1 MPGFRGH
8 TPSEV
13 HGFNALEKAFAEYRP
28 SNNGSLRRKR
38 SIEAKR
44 QSVPTTFVNLPSS
57 DEEESVADS
66 ISSAGSESNTRRAQ
80 TPPQP
85 LSHGLRHSKRRL
97 VTPPHLTR
105 ENTGL
110 PPTPPT
116 MANSDGNNEPRLE
129 QSLGNN
135 VQFADAVRDALH
147 KRQSGKS
154 TPAAQ
159 LPTPDPS
166 PPGTSE
172 DLTAPISHLLHPT
185 SAHHLRQYP
194 SSRAESF
201 HTAREN
207 PSRSQHHLPHTPSP
221 EPLPLTQC
229 IAPVSFAR
237 PVNRTPSPAP
247 TPDPASRPAWQTVPP
262 YLYATPSYARRMK
275 RPVSPYQASPL
286 PEEELDLER
295 HISYIS
301 NEEEAELDA
310 LVASS
315 WLDHGVSV
323 DEQERPSEEDVLSH
337 GMSIEEQTSIEDVNN
352 LVYKQIQE
360 QNVKRHSLIGDVSP
374 IAAKPARKHQ
384 LKRTARHESLRN
396 VSGGGSERSWMGS
409 EDVTWPQPLRLRKAV
424 PPRGVPED
432 GAGET
437 RSPPRAQQPLRSLEG
452 SPVLETS
459 PRLQRVL
466 PRLREPETPMSRVT
480 RAALYGPPGD
490 GESRAIGGH
499 TLRHASKTQRLENG
513 TSSRRTSAESG
524 DAAGVGSV
532 EASPDLRNF
541 SARTLRHNADA
552 RDTSQAHSSPVLS
565 TRKLRHF
572 SREAQ
577 LDHSATLRNTSP
589 HVPSY
594 LALDLHPG
602 MKQERSMRHFPK
614 DDTKLE
620 TNTHVRRTSADLHS
634 GWTPASPRKNSLDV
648 RLLHPI
654 TTPMST
660 SQLSDQTAV
669 EVCEAKGVEL
679 YPHTNHSLLVVQ
691 QGARP
696 QQLPFQSPA
705 DNYLGL
711 TNHHLGIGMPLFS
724 ANVQEPS
731 PTMPRMANPTFHID
745 SPLTNPRAAPVPPAV
760 QVIPPTPCS
769 ELDRQLSDESVES
782 AQTRSYSPPRRSR
795 SLLQRARRFSESFI
809 EQPLF
814 GRAASLR
821 SNRPARTVPVEER
834 PQTLSPFWQPRRF
847 WAGYDSDDD
856 EEYADDYEDLDAEPR
871 TARLPAGG
879 DTSSIE
885 SQRRRKGL
893 LPRSMSV
900 RMPGFT
906 GKGGFL
912 VGNSLGLD
920 RHGTNNRRHVVKK
933 RSSAG
938 GLHTGSKAS
947 AYVSRGSSLRK
958 RTSEEM
964 LKQMVDGKGIFTLP
978 FSGGRRVQYVGIARL
993 RERMG
998 QSKMER
1004 EERKREKLRQALREG
1019 IV

>member
-1 MPGFRGH
+1 
-8 TPSEV
+8 
-13 HGFNALEKAFAEYRP
+13 
-28 SNNGSLRRKR
+28 
-38 SIEAKR
+38 
-44 QSVPTTFVNLPSS
+44 
-57 DEEESVADS
+57 
-66 ISSAGSESNTRRAQ
+66 
-80 TPPQP
+80 
-85 LSHGLRHSKRRL
+85 
-97 VTPPHLTR
+97 
-105 ENTGL
+105 
-110 PPTPPT
+110 
-116 MANSDGNNEPRLE
+116 MANSDDNNEPRVE
-129 QSLGNN
+129 SLGNN

-172 DLTAPISHLLHPT
+172 DLTTTGPAMHLLHPT
-185 SAHHLRQYP
+185 SAHHLRQYS

-221 EPLPLTQC
+221 EPLPSTQC
-229 IAPVSFAR
+229 IAPISFTR

-247 TPDPASRPAWQTVPP
+247 TPDPSSRPAWQTVPP

-315 WLDHGVSV
+315 WLNHDHPIPVDEEQSSLDHG
-323 DEQERPSEEDVLSH
+323 L
-337 GMSIEEQTSIEDVNN
+337 SIEEQTSIEDVNN

-374 IAAKPARKHQ
+374 IAAKPVRKHQ

-424 PPRGVPED
+424 PPRGVLED

-437 RSPPRAQQPLRSLEG
+437 RSPPRAQQPVRSLEG

-480 RAALYGPPGD
+480 RAALN
-490 GESRAIGGH
+490 GEGEKGSEVKRGH
-499 TLRHASKTQRLENG
+499 TLRHASKTQRLEND
-513 TSSRRTSAESG
+513 TSSRRTSAESAG
-524 DAAGVGSV
+524 DAAAMV
-532 EASPDLRNF
+532 SPDLRASPF
-541 SARTLRHNADA
+541 RHNANAAHDVV
-552 RDTSQAHSSPVLS
+552 QAHPSPVLS
-565 TRKLRHF
+565 TRRLRHF
-572 SREAQ
+572 SRETQ
-577 LDHSATLRNTSP
+577 LDHSATIRNTSP

-602 MKQERSMRHFPK
+602 MEQERSIRHFPK

-620 TNTHVRRTSADLHS
+620 NNTHVRRTSADLHS

-696 QQLPFQSPA
+696 QGQPPP
-705 DNYLGL
+705 DNFLGL
-711 TNHHLGIGMPLFS
+711 TDRYLGIGMPLFS

-731 PTMPRMANPTFHID
+731 PTTPRMAANPTFQVD

-769 ELDRQLSDESVES
+769 ELDRQLSDEIVES
-782 AQTRSYSPPRRSR
+782 PQTRSYSPPRRNR

-821 SNRPARTVPVEER
+821 GNRPARSVPVEER

-847 WAGYDSDDD
+847 WDGYDSDDD
-856 EEYADDYEDLDAEPR
+856 EEYVDDYEDLEAEPR

-947 AYVSRGSSLRK
+947 AYVSQGSSLRK

-964 LKQMVDGKGIFTLP
+964 LKQMVDG
-978 FSGGRRVQYVGIARL
+978 VARL
-993 RERMG
+993 RERMS

>member
-66 ISSAGSESNTRRAQ
+66 ISSAGNEPNTRRAQ
-80 TPPQP
+80 TPPEP
-85 LSHGLRHSKRRL
+85 LSHGLRHPKRRL

-116 MANSDGNNEPRLE
+116 MANSDDNNEPRPE

-172 DLTAPISHLLHPT
+172 DLTGPTPHLLHPA

-221 EPLPLTQC
+221 EPLPFTQC
-229 IAPVSFAR
+229 IAPISFTR
-237 PVNRTPSPAP
+237 PINRTPSPAP

-262 YLYATPSYARRMK
+262 YLYATPSYARRIK

-310 LVASS
+310 LVATS
-315 WLDHGVSV
+315 WLDHGVSTV
-323 DEQERPSEEDVLSH
+323 EQERLSEEDVLDH

-360 QNVKRHSLIGDVSP
+360 QNVKRHSLIGDASP
-374 IAAKPARKHQ
+374 IAAKPVRKHQ

-396 VSGGGSERSWMGS
+396 VSGGSERSWRGS

-424 PPRGVPED
+424 QPVYGLADGKGVEVR
-432 GAGET
+432 T
-437 RSPPRAQQPLRSLEG
+437 PPRAQQPVRSLDE
-452 SPVLETS
+452 SPEVESS

-466 PRLREPETPMSRVT
+466 PRLREPESPMSRMT
-480 RAALYGPPGD
+480 RAALT
-490 GESRAIGGH
+490 GEGEKGIEVKRSH

-524 DAAGVGSV
+524 DAAGIGSV
-532 EASPDLRNF
+532 EAASPN
-541 SARTLRHNADA
+541 LRHSSAQVTHRNIKN
-552 RDTSQAHSSPVLS
+552 RETYQAHSSPVLS

-577 LDHSATLRNTSP
+577 LDHSATIRNTSP

-602 MKQERSMRHFPK
+602 MEQERSIRHFPK
-614 DDTKLE
+614 DTKLE
-620 TNTHVRRTSADLHS
+620 NNTHVRRTSADLHS
-634 GWTPASPRKNSLDV
+634 NWTPASPRKNSLDV

-731 PTMPRMANPTFHID
+731 PSTPRMANPTFHID

-769 ELDRQLSDESVES
+769 ELDRQLSDESLES
-782 AQTRSYSPPRRSR
+782 PQTRSYSPPRRSR

-856 EEYADDYEDLDAEPR
+856 EEYVDDYEDLDAEPR
-871 TARLPAGG
+871 SARLPAGG

-947 AYVSRGSSLRK
+947 AYVSQGSSLRK

-978 FSGGRRVQYVGIARL
+978 FSGGRRVQYVGVARL

-1004 EERKREKLRQALREG
+1004 EERKREKLRQVLREG